1 MDRKKYG
8 EIIVDQIINDYKNSA
23 EFRNDAARFMYR
35 WFMQILN
42 YKTASLGDLFV
53 QTIENKFVVP
63 EDSKKNFMEGME
75 KYSDLKAKMDM
86 LYDLLTDEHNKTLY
100 PSNIT
105 DSTISKY
112 YPDFL
117 KD

>member
-23 EFRNDAARFMYR
+23 EFRDDAARFMYR

-42 YKTASLGDLFV
+42 YKTASLGDSFV
-53 QTIENKFVVP
+53 QTINGAYDQ
-63 EDSKKNFMEGME
+63 EDAKKMFMEGME
-75 KYSDLKAKMDM
+75 KYNDLKAKMDM

-100 PSNIT
+100 PSNMT